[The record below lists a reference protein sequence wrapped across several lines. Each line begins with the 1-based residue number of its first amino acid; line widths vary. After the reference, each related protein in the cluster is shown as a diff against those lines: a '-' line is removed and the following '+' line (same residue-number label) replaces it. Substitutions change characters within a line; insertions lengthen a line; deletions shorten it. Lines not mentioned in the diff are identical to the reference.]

1 MGLLEKVFGD
11 LNKKE
16 VRKIEKIVD
25 KIEAL
30 DEEMQSLSDAELK
43 GKTDEFKEKM
53 RRDEIRDMLFDHVF
67 QDRAC
72 QRRPFFRIGP
82 RPQLVDQDERFRRR
96 RPQDPD
102 NIRHMPGKCRE
113 RLFDR
118 LLVADIGENVLE
130 NRKRRADRDRKSVV

>member
-43 GKTDEFKEKM
+43 GKTDEFKKRLKNEETLNNILPEASSK
-53 RRDEIRDMLFDHVF
+53 IG
-67 QDRAC
+67 RAS
-72 QRRPFFRIGP
+72 
-82 RPQLVDQDERFRRR
+82 
-96 RPQDPD
+96 
-102 NIRHMPGKCRE
+102 CRE
-113 RLFDR
+113 R
-118 LLVADIGENVLE
+118 V
-130 NRKRRADRDRKSVV
+130 